1 MTSPRELEAIEAE
14 LTYLRDSVA
23 LQRARLYRRGE
34 STSPRMKELERRYD
48 SAQNRLRAARTG
60 SEPVSSA

>member
-14 LTYLRDSVA
+14 LAYWRDSVA

-34 STSPRMKELERRYD
+34 STSPRLIELERHFD
-48 SAQNRLRAARTG
+48 SAQARLRAARTG